1 MQVSCVSMIKTFIVL
16 LMGVLLAPALAD
28 GINTATS
35 NVNITATASAT
46 ILGLVLTIYAILIVY
61 AGAKTLGAI

>member
-1 MQVSCVSMIKTFIVL
+1 MSMIKTFIVL

-28 GINTATS
+28 GISTATS
-35 NVNITATASAT
+35 NANISGTASAT